1 MNIYLHIPGLILGLQ
16 RTNERLCDNV
26 SHSLGASLESALYSI
41 ALPHFLERRDKFILN
56 SAMAAKDFGK
66 IKKLF
71 CNKVDQSKIKFP

>member
-1 MNIYLHIPGLILGLQ
+1 MNIYLHIPGLIQGLQ
-16 RTNERLCDNV
+16 RTNERLCDV

-41 ALPHFLERRDKFILN
+41 ALPHFLEGKDKFILN

-71 CNKVDQSKIKFP
+71 CNKVDQNKIKFP